1 MRLITVIKEGE
12 SIEKALKKHKKK
24 LDRTRVIRELRQRQQ
39 YIKPSKIRRNKI
51 LEAQYKER
59 IRSKEEE

>member
-1 MRLITVIKEGE
+1 MRLITAIKEGE

-24 LDRTRVIRELRQRQQ
+24 FDKTRVIRELRQRQQ
-39 YIKPSKIRRNKI
+39 YTKPSKIRRNKI

-59 IRSKEEE
+59 MRSKE